1 VLLGGAGGDVKGGRH
16 LRYTEGTPISN
27 LHLTMLEKMGIPMES
42 IANSTGRL
50 NLLSDV

>member
-1 VLLGGAGGDVKGGRH
+1 MLLGGGSGTVKGGRH

-27 LHLTMLEKMGIPMES
+27 LHLTMLDKMGIPLDK
-42 IANSTGRL
+42 IANSTGAL